1 MKTRHYYHSRH
12 RLHLRSA
19 TFLSIFLL
27 STLFLSSLLLGC
39 GSGKSVATAAEMP
52 AAVDFDSGASS
63 PEYETVA
70 QEAGVA
76 VSGYYNKA
84 AGSDRNVDS
93 AGVEE
98 NSSEKINRSQQPDIP
113 AIRKLIRTVHMHV
126 ETNTFDDLLSS
137 ISRQITQLDG
147 YIEQSEISGQRTNY
161 QNEPIPR
168 NATLTI
174 RIPASNLDSFIQSV
188 EDGGN
193 VTNRSETTEDVT
205 LQYSDI
211 ESRKKSLT
219 IEQERLW
226 ALLEKADSLESIIAL
241 EERLSDIRYQLESL
255 ESQLR
260 LYDNQVDYSTV
271 VLTVS
276 EVTAFTPTSPE
287 SVGQRI
293 QSGFSRSLK
302 AVSTGL
308 TSLFIGLISLSP
320 FWIPAVILVLVFFSI
335 LHRKH
340 RPGKKKKQGENQ
352 DPPKLL

>member
-1 MKTRHYYHSRH
+1 MKIRRYCRGRH
-12 RLHLRSA
+12 RLCLSSA
-19 TFLSIFLL
+19 IFLSVFSL
-27 STLFLSSLLLGC
+27 SILFSSSLLVGC
-39 GSGKSVATAAEMP
+39 GSGKSADMEAP
-52 AAVDFDSGASS
+52 AAANLNSESS
-63 PEYETVA
+63 FPEYETA
-70 QEAGVA
+70 ALDAGVA
-76 VSGYYNKA
+76 VSGYYNEA
-84 AGSDRNVDS
+84 AASDRNTVS
-93 AGVEE
+93 EEAAGK
-98 NSSEKINRSQQPDIP
+98 SSEKADSSQMSDVP
-113 AIRKLIRTVHMHV
+113 AARKLIRTVHMYV
-126 ETNTFDDLLSS
+126 ETDTFDDLLSS
-137 ISRQITQLDG
+137 ISRQITQLNG
-147 YIEQSEISGQRTNY
+147 YTEQSQISGQRTNY

-174 RIPASNLDSFIQSV
+174 RIPASKLDSFIQSV

-193 VTNRSETTEDVT
+193 VTSRSETTEDVT

-211 ESRKKSLT
+211 ESRKKSLNM
-219 IEQERLW
+219 EQERLW

-271 VLTVS
+271 VLTVA

-287 SVGQRI
+287 SIGQRI
-293 QSGFSRSLK
+293 QNGFSRSLK
-302 AVSTGL
+302 AVSAGL

-320 FWIPAVILVLVFFSI
+320 FWIPAVILVLVFFSV

-352 DPPKLL
+352 DSPKLP